1 MAGNLEL
8 VNNTSATDGVT
19 EILITDI
26 FTDKYDVYQL
36 TFTNFQSNA
45 NFGLDMRFLDTSGTE
60 ISTTNYDKAMLA
72 MAAYTSFVEIRAT
85 SQNYIDRFIDMY
97 GFSATGQS
105 SYGTCYIFNPY
116 SNTSYTF
123 YVAQGGLM
131 GANFSGTKSI
141 GVLKTTDRVGGI
153 KLYSDSANT
162 FKTMEISTYGLASN

>member
-116 SNTSYTF
+116 SN
-123 YVAQGGLM
+123 
-131 GANFSGTKSI
+131 
-141 GVLKTTDRVGGI
+141 
-153 KLYSDSANT
+153 
-162 FKTMEISTYGLASN
+162 